1 MKGTHGPNTAV
12 IIPVKPIAR
21 AKSRLRPEL
30 GDIAS
35 SLALAM
41 ALDCATAALNCRSVD
56 HVVVVTDDPL
66 VTQEMVSRGA
76 QVLPDH
82 PAGGIDAALAYAAER
97 ISPRGLTVALQA
109 DLPCIRGE
117 DVERLISRSED
128 ELTTNPSG
136 VFVADAAGVGTTAVV
151 IGSQTP
157 WRTHFGDRSRAR
169 HRGAGLIELT
179 DSSLNRMRVDVDT
192 VADVTHA
199 RVLGVGP
206 ATQTL
211 LGAVAVTIRRPF

>member
-1 MKGTHGPNTAV
+1 MNGTHGPNTAV

-30 GDIAS
+30 GDVAS

-41 ALDCATAALNCRSVD
+41 ALDCATAALHCRSVD
-56 HVVVVTDDPL
+56 RVVVITDDPL
-66 VTQEMVSRGA
+66 VRHEMLARGA

-82 PAGGIDAALAYAAER
+82 PADGIDAALAYAAER
-97 ISPRGLTVALQA
+97 VSPRGLTVALQA
-109 DLPCIRGE
+109 DLPCVRDA
-117 DVERLISRSED
+117 DVERLICRSEA
-128 ELTTNPSG
+128 ELTRNPSG
-136 VFVADAAGVGTTAVV
+136 VFVADAAGVGTTAVA
-151 IGSQTP
+151 IGSQAS
-157 WRTHFGDRSRAR
+157 WRTHFGERSRAR

-199 RVLGVGP
+199 RILGVGP
-206 ATQTL
+206 ATQAL
-211 LGAVAVTIRRPF
+211 LGTVAVPIPRPS